1 MTRLVIL
8 LSAPLINQ
16 KHGKERCSHM
26 KGCTDQR
33 TIRPKYKT
41 TGTLKQEDVYE
52 LPFNETNLKSLLD
65 LRVSDSEITFTVKEE
80 GSGKAVEVKKDVN
93 INKPIELFLKPFD
106 YLFEAKYIPTRK
118 SGRLGRP
125 GVESGFNRP

>member
-1 MTRLVIL
+1 MY
-8 LSAPLINQ
+8 
-16 KHGKERCSHM
+16 
-26 KGCTDQR
+26 DQR
-33 TIRPKYKT
+33 TNTTKVRT

-93 INKPIELFLKPFD
+93 INKTLELFLKPFD
-106 YLFEAKYIPTRK
+106 YLFEAKYISPQERAAIRQA
-118 SGRLGRP
+118 SVDAGLIGPSHR
-125 GVESGFNRP
+125 